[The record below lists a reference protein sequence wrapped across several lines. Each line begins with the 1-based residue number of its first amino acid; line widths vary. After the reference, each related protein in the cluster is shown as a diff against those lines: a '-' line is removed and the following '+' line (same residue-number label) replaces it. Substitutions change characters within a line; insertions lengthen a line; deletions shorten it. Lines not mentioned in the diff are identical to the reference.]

1 MTRGTEPGGTLATAT
16 GTPYRRSR
24 GLPYR
29 VAMTLDPG
37 RYQLGPDSGRMVI
50 KTFRD
55 GLGARA
61 GHDLVIDVTQWSG
74 EIAVNDD
81 GTVGAVEAR
90 IDMAS
95 LVVREG
101 TGGLKPLTDADR
113 REITATA
120 RRLLSVDRHR
130 EAEFVATRFH
140 QADGEDGSMD
150 GTLTL
155 RGLSRP
161 LQVQVQQVS
170 PGRYRGTGTVV
181 QSAYGIKPY
190 TAFLGVLRVRD
201 AVDFE
206 IEVEAPA

>member
-1 MTRGTEPGGTLATAT
+1 MK
-16 GTPYRRSR
+16 
-24 GLPYR
+24 
-29 VAMTLDPG
+29 VAPG
-37 RYQLGPDSGRMVI
+37 RYQFGPGNGRIAI

-55 GLGARA
+55 GLAAQA
-61 GHDLVIDVTQWSG
+61 GHDLIIDVTRWSG

-81 GTVGAVEAR
+81 GALAAVQAR
-90 IDMAS
+90 IDMTS
-95 LVVREG
+95 WVVGEG

-113 REITATA
+113 RDIAATA

-130 EAEFVATRFH
+130 EAEFVATRFL
-140 QADGEDGSMD
+140 QTDDEGGSMD

-161 LQVQVQQVS
+161 LQVRYRQLS
-170 PGRYRGTGTVV
+170 PGRYRGTGTVI

-190 TAFLGVLRVRD
+190 TAFLGALRVRD

-206 IEVEAPA
+206 VELAAEPQAQPGAAD

>member
-1 MTRGTEPGGTLATAT
+1 MA
-16 GTPYRRSR
+16 
-24 GLPYR
+24 
-29 VAMTLDPG
+29 VAPG
-37 RYQLGPDSGRMVI
+37 RYQVGPDSGRLVL

-61 GHDLVIDVTQWSG
+61 GHDLIIDVTRWSG

-81 GTVGAVEAR
+81 TTLASVQAR
-90 IDMAS
+90 IDMTS
-95 LVVREG
+95 WVVREG

-113 REITATA
+113 RDIVATA

-140 QADGEDGSMD
+140 QADDEGGSMD

-155 RGLSRP
+155 RGVAQP
-161 LQVQVQQVS
+161 LQLRFRQIS
-170 PGRYRGTGTVV
+170 PGRYRGTGTVI

-190 TAFLGVLRVRD
+190 TAFLGALRVRD
-201 AVDFE
+201 AVDV
-206 IEVEAPA
+206 EVEVSAEEPARPAAAD